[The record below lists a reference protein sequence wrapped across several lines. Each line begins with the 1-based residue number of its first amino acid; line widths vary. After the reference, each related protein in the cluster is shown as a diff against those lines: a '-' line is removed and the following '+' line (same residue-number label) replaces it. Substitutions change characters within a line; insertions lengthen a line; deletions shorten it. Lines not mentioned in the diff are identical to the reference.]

1 MTSYHFL
8 DNTNQAHFERY
19 FLWQRQKTLFLYN
32 YTAIVSKSF
41 TALIS
46 SLQNVSSNANTK
58 IIWIIYSTLLSI
70 LQEICQ
76 KSFRPL
82 HNSNAFHYTQTYWIN
97 VPIQD
102 YNISYSIFKHI
113 LSYPVQLQKKF
124 YIFVLFSRVNRYDV
138 RAKVSLL
145 NLALG
150 WKSIHFGDKE

>member
-82 HNSNAFHYTQTYWIN
+82 HNSNACHYTQTYWIN

-102 YNISYSIFKHI
+102 YIIYLIPFSST
-113 LSYPVQLQKKF
+113 SYPIQFSCKKKSTF
-124 YIFVLFSRVNRYDV
+124 LFCFR
-138 RAKVSLL
+138 
-145 NLALG
+145 G
-150 WKSIHFGDKE
+150 